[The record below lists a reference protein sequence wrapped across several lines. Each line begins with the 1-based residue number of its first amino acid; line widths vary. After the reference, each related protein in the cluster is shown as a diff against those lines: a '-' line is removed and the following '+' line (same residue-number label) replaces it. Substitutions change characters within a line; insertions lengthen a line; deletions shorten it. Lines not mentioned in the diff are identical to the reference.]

1 MDNNCIVLVT
11 GANSGLGK
19 EACLQFARLGCHLVM
34 LCRDAKRGAE
44 ALEDIKAQSGNGSID
59 LVLCDLS
66 SIKCIEAFAD
76 EFREKYSRLN
86 VLVNNAGTLKS
97 ARCETADGYEL
108 HFGVNHIGSFLLT
121 QKLLPLLKASAP
133 SRIINVSSVAHRW
146 GRIHYNDIN
155 LTHGYTALTGYSQ
168 SKLAA
173 LYCMYELAGRLSG
186 TGVTINA
193 LDPGVVGT
201 NIIVNRETG
210 FGTFTAK
217 LFKLFFKS
225 PQEAAEMIVRLGS
238 SHEYEGV
245 SGKYFA
251 RGKAVA
257 SSRKSYD
264 KEARK
269 RVWKLSEQMA
279 ALCPPDE
286 TIGGGIDVT
295 QDEGTGVG
303 V

>member
-1 MDNNCIVLVT
+1 MDNNSIVLVT

-34 LCRDAKRGAE
+34 LCRDEKRGRDAQG
-44 ALEDIKAQSGNGSID
+44 DIKAQSGNGNID

-76 EFREKYSRLN
+76 EFRKKYSRLD
-86 VLVNNAGTLKS
+86 VLINNAGALKS
-97 ARCETADGYEL
+97 ARCETKDGFEL
-108 HFGVNHIGSFLLT
+108 HFGVNHLGSFLLT
-121 QKLLPLLKASAP
+121 QRLLPLLKASAS

-146 GRIHYNDIN
+146 GRIHFNDIN
-155 LTHGYTALTGYSQ
+155 ITHGYTALTGYSQ

-173 LYCMYELAGRLSG
+173 LLCMYELAERLKD

-210 FGTFTAK
+210 FGTFIAK

-225 PQEAAEMIVRLGS
+225 PEEAAEMIVRLAS
-238 SHEYEGV
+238 SPEYEGV

-257 SSRKSYD
+257 SSRRSYD
-264 KEARK
+264 ANERK
-269 RVWKLSEQMA
+269 RVWELSEQMT
-279 ALCPPDE
+279 ALSPPDE
-286 TIGGGIDVT
+286 TIGGEMDVT
-295 QDEGTGVG
+295 QDEGTGVEM
-303 V
+303 